1 MAEMLDKEGNIN
13 PILQMRQLKQKGKKQ
28 KKKEREFKKKEARLK
43 KKKKKRQ
50 GHNEIQKQE

>member
-43 KKKKKRQ
+43 KKRQ